1 MKATSVSSESIK
13 GNLRLSFFALI
24 TGLVGQQGPSLW
36 VIIMAV
42 VCIIALVLPL
52 DSDKYTG
59 SVPRY
64 LLLSINQ
71 KLLAS
76 FILGRH
82 GCFFVIFIN
91 FSRNALIRVPLP
103 NTVLNFKKVRK
114 HFGGLLH
121 WSVGGESTRMALK
134 IVEDKL
140 NCLLGE
146 EWHALGVF
154 KFPQGFLSMFLGR
167 VCTGKCNFL
176 LEMSQNQLNDSISI

>member
-24 TGLVGQQGPSLW
+24 TGLAGQQGPSLW

-59 SVPRY
+59 SVPHY

-82 GCFFVIFIN
+82 GCFFCYF
-91 FSRNALIRVPLP
+91 
-103 NTVLNFKKVRK
+103 
-114 HFGGLLH
+114 H
-121 WSVGGESTRMALK
+121 
-134 IVEDKL
+134 
-140 NCLLGE
+140 
-146 EWHALGVF
+146 
-154 KFPQGFLSMFLGR
+154 
-167 VCTGKCNFL
+167 
-176 LEMSQNQLNDSISI
+176 